1 MRVASYH
8 HAWACRENIGGRRIA
23 GRFDEAADEA
33 ADEGDVAEEVAEG
46 GGDLEEGPM
55 RAVQVVRRVVGRV
68 AGVFAGGHYEPA
80 GGRRTSGRSASASSS
95 ARSGSWRRST

>member
-33 ADEGDVAEEVAEG
+33 ADEEVAEG

-55 RAVQVVRRVVGRV
+55 RAVQLVRRVVGRV